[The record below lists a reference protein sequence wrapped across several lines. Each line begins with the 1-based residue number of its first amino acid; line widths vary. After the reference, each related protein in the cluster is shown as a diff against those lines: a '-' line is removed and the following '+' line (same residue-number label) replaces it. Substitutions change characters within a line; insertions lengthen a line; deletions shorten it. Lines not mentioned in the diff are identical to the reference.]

1 MGKQCEKCVILCWE
15 GMAWTVITITFV
27 IVWYCLI
34 IVWYCVWIKSSSV
47 NTVKDKSEGEE
58 MDHYNVRSHRCEI
71 LPQPELT
78 RQHQECLAYRGAKDI
93 EEVLSTD
100 ANEIFY
106 IKGSSP
112 DSFVIN
118 EYYV

>member
-1 MGKQCEKCVILCWE
+1 MRKQCEKFVILSWE
-15 GMAWTVITITFV
+15 SIVWTVFPITF
-27 IVWYCLI
+27 IILCLLLAF
-34 IVWYCVWIKSSSV
+34 CAWIKLRHE
-47 NTVKDKSEGEE
+47 SEER
-58 MDHYNVRSHRCEI
+58 DHYNVLCYKCDMM
-71 LPQPELT
+71 PNPELT
-78 RQHQECLAYRGAKDI
+78 LQHQECLAYRGAKDI